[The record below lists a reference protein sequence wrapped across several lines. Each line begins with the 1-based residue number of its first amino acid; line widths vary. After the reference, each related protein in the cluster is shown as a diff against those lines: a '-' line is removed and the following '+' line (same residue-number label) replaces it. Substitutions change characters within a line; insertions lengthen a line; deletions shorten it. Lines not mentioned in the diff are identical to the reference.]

1 MSNRDG
7 QKPGPAA
14 QPPVELRTDEPHPA
28 RVYDYLLGGKDNFR
42 ADREAADRSLA
53 RFPHAN
59 TPPRQNRGFLRR
71 AVNHLAAEVGI
82 RQSSSGVPDS
92 GVTRST

>member
-7 QKPGPAA
+7 AEPAPTT
-14 QPPVELRTDEPHPA
+14 QPPVELRTEEPHPA
-28 RVYDYLLGGKDNFR
+28 RVYDYLLGGKDNFQ

-59 TPPRQNRGFLRR
+59 TPVWLAGS
-71 AVNHLAAEVGI
+71 AVHRVG
-82 RQSSSGVPDS
+82 SHHDG
-92 GVTRST
+92 